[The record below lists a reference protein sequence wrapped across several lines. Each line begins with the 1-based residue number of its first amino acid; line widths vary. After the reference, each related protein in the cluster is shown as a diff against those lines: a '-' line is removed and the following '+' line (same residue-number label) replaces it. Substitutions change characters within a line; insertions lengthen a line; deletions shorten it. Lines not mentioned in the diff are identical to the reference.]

1 MITEHIS
8 EQDIQSY
15 VLKEISLT
23 AAALQ
28 HIQTCRSCQ
37 AKVDMYDALF
47 SHVEEIPKPS
57 FEFDVVELVM
67 QQLPVKKKRQSK
79 VPAILSALLVL
90 AGLIGLPFLLFD
102 NGSGSGLQSVSP
114 WLFGM
119 VGIVAITFIVISVSD
134 MYARYRRQLKELNF
148 E

>member
-1 MITEHIS
+1 MIIEHVS

-15 VLKEISLT
+15 VLKETILNE
-23 AAALQ
+23 AALQ
-28 HIQTCRSCQ
+28 HIQTCTTCR
-37 AKVDMYDALF
+37 ARVDLYESLF
-47 SHVEEIPKPS
+47 SVVEEMPAPS
-57 FEFDVVELVM
+57 FDFDVAELVIP
-67 QQLPVKKKRQSK
+67 QLPAKKKKVNR
-79 VPAILSALLVL
+79 VPAILSGLLVL

-102 NGSGSGLQSVSP
+102 DKNGSGLQSVSP